1 MELYQ
6 ALQDRRSVR
15 KYQADD
21 IPADTITR
29 LLNAARVA
37 PSWSNLQCWK
47 FIVVRDPE
55 TRSRLAESLP
65 DKNPAKR
72 AMKEQAPVT
81 VVLCADPKESGA
93 QYSENFLNY
102 YMLDAGLAMQ
112 QFMLAAHAEGL
123 GTCWVGWFDEA
134 KVRETCRIP
143 ADQRVVALTP
153 LGVPAVQPSPRP
165 RKELGEIAYADAWGK
180 PYEM

>member
-1 MELYQ
+1 MDLFQ
-6 ALQDRRSVR
+6 ALHERRSVR
-15 KYQADD
+15 KYKLDPV
-21 IPADTITR
+21 PADTLTKI
-29 LLNAARVA
+29 LDAARVA

-55 TRSRLAESLP
+55 TRSRLAESLF
-65 DKNPAKR
+65 DKNPAKK
-72 AMKEQAPVT
+72 ALKEQAPVT
-81 VVLCADPKESGA
+81 IVLCADPKESGA
-93 QYSENFLNY
+93 QYSEDYSNY

-134 KVRETCRIP
+134 KVREICRIP
-143 ADQRVVALTP
+143 ADQRVIALTP

-165 RKELGEIAYADAWGK
+165 RKELEEIVYTEEWGQ
-180 PYEM
+180 PYHI